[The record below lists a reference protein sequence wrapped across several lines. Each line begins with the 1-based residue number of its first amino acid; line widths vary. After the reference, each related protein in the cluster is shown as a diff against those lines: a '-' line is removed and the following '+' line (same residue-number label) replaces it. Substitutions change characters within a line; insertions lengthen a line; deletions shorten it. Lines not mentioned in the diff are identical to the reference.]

1 MGFCV
6 GEVEGDGEG
15 NALTV
20 LIVKGYPQLLYLDAG
35 SIVITFGTVQNWIFK
50 LTAHQIMKYFKT
62 LCG

>member
-15 NALTV
+15 NALTL

-50 LTAHQIMKYFKT
+50 
-62 LCG
+62 